1 MRLYINIRKMTF
13 EEDNIEH
20 NIISSMGNKEFYG
33 YDLMIELPDNDKF
46 IKDTLKTIYK
56 KDEKGEDTKEVEGK
70 VFIIWEDKTWIS
82 FPIYEIIEGKII
94 PFDYT
99 KYQYFSNAG
108 RRLALGAKINKMY
121 DKSSEKKIFR
131 KTLKYIMDALD
142 IEYPEFFKKYN
153 DKIEAIINKN
163 PKEKSNGRIS

>member
-20 NIISSMGNKEFYG
+20 SIILSIDDKKFYG

-46 IKDTLKTIYK
+46 IKDILKTIYK
-56 KDEKGEDTKEVEGK
+56 KNEKREDTKEIEGK
-70 VFIIWEDKTWIS
+70 VFMVWENKDWIS
-82 FPIYEIIEGKII
+82 FPIYEIVDGKIT

-99 KYQYFSNAG
+99 KYQYFNNAH
-108 RRLALGAKINKMY
+108 RRLALGAKINKVY
-121 DKSSEKKIFR
+121 DKSSEKKILR

-142 IEYPEFFKKYN
+142 IEYPDFFKKYN
-153 DKIEAIINKN
+153 DKIEGIIRKN
-163 PKEKSNGRIS
+163 PKEKN